1 MKEKKKINLKW
12 KLHLRILKWLLEEKK
27 KFNWRFFF
35 FRITLEERQN
45 ILLREF
51 DNKFQEFE
59 NERLKLENV
68 KFEVERYKNLLIK
81 QKDIMITLTSKLNE
95 RDESILQL

>member
-1 MKEKKKINLKW
+1 MKIAFKNSQMIIGGE
-12 KLHLRILKWLLEEKK
+12 K

-45 ILLREF
+45 TLLREF

-59 NERLKLENV
+59 KW
-68 KFEVERYKNLLIK
+68 KIK
-81 QKDIMITLTSKLNE
+81 IRKW
-95 RDESILQL
+95 

>member
-1 MKEKKKINLKW
+1 MIINFKNLK
-12 KLHLRILKWLLEEKK
+12 
-27 KFNWRFFF
+27 
-35 FRITLEERQN
+35 
-45 ILLREF
+45 
-51 DNKFQEFE
+51 
-59 NERLKLENV
+59 NERLKLEND